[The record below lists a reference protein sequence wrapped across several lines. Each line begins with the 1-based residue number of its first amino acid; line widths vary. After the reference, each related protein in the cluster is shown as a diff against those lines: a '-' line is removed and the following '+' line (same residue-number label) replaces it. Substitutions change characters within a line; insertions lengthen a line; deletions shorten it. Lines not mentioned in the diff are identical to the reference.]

1 MALKLHAGLKWLL
14 IPLGA
19 VAVVLLQML
28 MNGTAVKVV
37 ERFRPAKAVTITAEP
52 DVQALLKES
61 LKRSQAKGK
70 IPVVRFN
77 LQNCGVCERV
87 SRDVFTK
94 GEWKKFAEER
104 LEVTEY
110 LMPTSFTDADT
121 EVVQRMHLL
130 DSLAKTSGA
139 DQGFPFIAVLARDGT
154 LLGARAGY
162 HAGGA
167 ENYVR
172 WAENLANSDKST
184 YVLPTPGPEIGGTI
198 TNNFANT
205 PVLVPVVAATN
216 SAESVVKPTPT
227 NETVAAAVEVV
238 VKGVSGAGNKRVVL
252 LGIGKRNYPLVIG
265 EKKRVSQENGFTVVE
280 CREISD
286 AAVVVHVEGEDED
299 RKLPLPLP

>member
-1 MALKLHAGLKWLL
+1 MTVKVRNVLMWSL
-14 IPLGA
+14 ISLGA
-19 VAVVLLQML
+19 VVVVLLQML

-37 ERFRPAKAVTITAEP
+37 ERFRPAKAVAISAEP

-61 LKRSQAKGK
+61 LKRSQAKGR
-70 IPVVRFN
+70 IPVIRFN
-77 LQNCGVCERV
+77 LQNCSVCERV

-94 GEWKKFAEER
+94 REWKKFAEER
-104 LEVTEY
+104 LEITDY
-110 LMPTSFTDADT
+110 LMPPSVTDG
-121 EVVQRMHLL
+121 EPEMVQRMHLL

-167 ENYVR
+167 ENYIK

-184 YVLPTPGPEIGGTI
+184 YVLPTPGPEIAGTI

-205 PVLVPVVAATN
+205 PAVAPAAGATN
-216 SAESVVKPTPT
+216 SAESAVKPTST
-227 NETVAAAVEVV
+227 NETVVPAVEVV

-265 EKKRVSQENGFTVVE
+265 EKKRVTHENGFAVVE
-280 CREISD
+280 CREIGD
-286 AAVVVHVEGEDED
+286 TAVVVHVEGEEED
-299 RKLPLPLP
+299 RRLSLPLP